1 MQGFLVVF
9 FLFPVSLQQ
18 GRKRKFEL
26 KCVSGACLA
35 LAPTHPHAH
44 THTHIHTWPLCRL
57 FKKLCV
63 RLWWLCREVSR
74 VGLLPGE
81 LLSRWQGVTRQSSV
95 DGQWPKE
102 D

>member
-1 MQGFLVVF
+1 M
-9 FLFPVSLQQ
+9 
-18 GRKRKFEL
+18 
-26 KCVSGACLA
+26 
-35 LAPTHPHAH
+35 PTLHWPQH
-44 THTHIHTWPLCRL
+44 THTHTPLTRPPCRL

-63 RLWWLCREVSR
+63 RLRWLCREVSS